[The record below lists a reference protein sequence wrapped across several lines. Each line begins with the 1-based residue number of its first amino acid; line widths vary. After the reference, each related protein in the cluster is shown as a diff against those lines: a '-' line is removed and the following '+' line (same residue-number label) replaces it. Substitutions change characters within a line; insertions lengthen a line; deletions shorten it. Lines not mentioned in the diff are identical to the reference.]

1 MALAVSTYNEYLIW
15 QIFLMAAQIIMQV
28 NIIGSKVFIDQTKSR
43 FEYFNE
49 FILMVVLYTI
59 LCFSPFVGD
68 VNNKFFIGY
77 VSIFF
82 VSLHLVVNISSIF
95 ISTFASVK
103 LKCKKKMALSRYK
116 KLRGKKIE

>member
-1 MALAVSTYNEYLIW
+1 
-15 QIFLMAAQIIMQV
+15 MAAQIIMQV